1 VKRLS
6 PGLIKF
12 AVIALVVAPV
22 FVSLAWREAARPCD
36 YAAQGGLLLL
46 MLTMPFC
53 TRLQSGFG
61 KPFAQIYAVGLT
73 WGLWRVFYFD
83 PVTQNDIPGVGY
95 LIAPVMMGGISAAIF
110 GIRSAAS
117 RGRT

>member
-1 VKRLS
+1 MKRLS

-12 AVIALVVAPV
+12 AVIALVVAPL
-22 FVSLAWREAARPCD
+22 FVSLAWREAVRPCD

-46 MLTMPFC
+46 MLTV
-53 TRLQSGFG
+53 GF
-61 KPFAQIYAVGLT
+61 A

-110 GIRSAAS
+110 GVRSAAS
-117 RGRT
+117 RGKS